1 MDVLGYLNSRL
12 VLSESRKPGQ
22 LPFITISRET
32 GCGAISIAKIL
43 ITELK
48 KRGQAWKY
56 IDKEVLNEASKKLKI
71 GQEKISYVF
80 EAEKKTHVDDIL
92 SALSNRYY
100 KSDKAV
106 RKTISEVVKHYAEEG
121 QVIIVGR
128 GGVAITAGM
137 ERGLHIKLVAPESW
151 RVHSLMDRKQ
161 KPMEEMAAFIKENDL
176 KREKLLL
183 DFFKKKPGEF
193 CYDIVL
199 NRASFTENQVAKII
213 LDIMQKQDLI

>member
-1 MDVLGYLNSRL
+1 MDLLGYLSSRL
-12 VLSESRKPGQ
+12 ALSESRKPGQ

-43 ITELK
+43 ISELK
-48 KRGQAWKY
+48 KRGQTWKY
-56 IDKEVLNEASKKLKI
+56 IDKEVLHEASKKLKI
-71 GQEKISYVF
+71 GQEKINYVF

-106 RKTISEVVKHYAEEG
+106 RKTISEVVKHYAGEG

-137 ERGLHIKLVAPESW
+137 EKGLHIKLVAPESW
-151 RVHSLMDRKQ
+151 RVQSLIDRKQ
-161 KPMEEMAAFIKENDL
+161 KPKEEIAVFIKENDL
-176 KREKLLL
+176 KREKLLQ
-183 DFFKKKPGEF
+183 DFLKKKPGEF
-193 CYDIVL
+193 CYDIVI
-199 NRASFTENQVAKII
+199 NSASFSEKQVAEII
-213 LDIMQKQDLI
+213 LDALHKRELI